1 MAIPK
6 QRLFTKTR
14 VGSDS
19 VGRSLRPS
27 EGKVCALCPR
37 KDTDEDLVDGGLMKW
52 GLGSRAGKPTGKVCY
67 YCRRVWRANYS
78 ASFSLEKFIPHCAQN
93 KPIFDTFSSLV
104 SFAIDKM
111 VAAGSHDVT
120 IRMSDFDATAL
131 CSVLSQ

>member
-1 MAIPK
+1 
-6 QRLFTKTR
+6 
-14 VGSDS
+14 
-19 VGRSLRPS
+19 
-27 EGKVCALCPR
+27 
-37 KDTDEDLVDGGLMKW
+37 MKW